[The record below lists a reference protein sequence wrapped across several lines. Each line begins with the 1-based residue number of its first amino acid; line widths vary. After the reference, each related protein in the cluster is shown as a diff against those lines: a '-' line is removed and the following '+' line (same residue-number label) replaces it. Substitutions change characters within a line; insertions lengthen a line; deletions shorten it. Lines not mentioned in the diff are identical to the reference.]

1 MKKVALFAF
10 NGDPLCFVH
19 VLLNAL
25 DMNTRGM
32 TVGIVLEGTSV
43 KLVPELVRPDHP
55 LHPLWTRVCEANLVA
70 GVCRA
75 CAVKLGAFD
84 DVVAQDLPLLADMS
98 GHAGVASFLND
109 GFEIITF

>member
-1 MKKVALFAF
+1 MKKFALFAF

-25 DMNTRGM
+25 DLSARGH

-43 KLVPELVRPDHP
+43 KLVPELIRPDHP
-55 LHPLWTRVCEANLVA
+55 LHPLWNKVLAANLVA

-75 CAVKLGAFD
+75 CAVKLGTLDAA
-84 DVVAQDLPLLADMS
+84 VAQDLPLLADMS
-98 GHAGVASFLND
+98 GHAGMAAFLGE
-109 GFEIITF
+109 GFEIVTF